1 MAKAEKKAAKAAGKI
16 SEKGLTRYNLVAG
29 LLHLFSAI
37 SLTAILVQ
45 IEVQGYFP
53 VTATWMDG
61 PPGFKPGDTYP
72 NEKGELV
79 TFEIPE
85 PTTLFTINLG
95 GAIIAF
101 LLLSA
106 IFHFLIISPWFKK
119 RYFDGLANT
128 HNYFRWTEYSLSSS
142 IMITSI
148 MLLNGFTDFA
158 GLIAVFAV
166 NASMILFGALQEKY
180 EKPGNGKGLPF
191 IMGCMTGVVPW
202 IIIFI
207 SVFRPGYEG
216 ENEIP
221 GFVYGI
227 IVTIFIAFNTFAIN
241 QALQYKQ
248 VGKWKDYLFG
258 ERVYITLSFVAKSL
272 LAWQVFSGAI
282 IPALTA
288 Q

>member
-45 IEVQGYFP
+45 VEVQGYFP

-61 PPGFKPGDTYP
+61 PPGFKPGQ
-72 NEKGELV
+72 
-79 TFEIPE
+79 TFTQGGQTITFPE
-85 PTTLFTINLG
+85 PKTVELFTINLG

-216 ENEIP
+216 QNEIP

>member
-1 MAKAEKKAAKAAGKI
+1 MAKDKTQKLANKT
-16 SEKGLTRYNLVAG
+16 SEKGLTRYNFIAG
-29 LLHLFSAI
+29 VLHLLSAI
-37 SLTAILVQ
+37 SLTSILVQ
-45 IEVQGYFP
+45 IKVQGYFP
-53 VTATWMDG
+53 VTADWMQG
-61 PPGFKPGDTYP
+61 PPGFEPGP
-72 NEKGELV
+72 NSQWPGPQHV
-79 TFEIPE
+79 V
-85 PTTLFTINLG
+85 LFTINLG

-106 IFHFLIISPWFKK
+106 IFHFAIISPFFKK

-128 HNYFRWTEYSLSSS
+128 HNYFRWAEYALSSS
-142 IMITSI
+142 IMITAI

-180 EKPGNGKGLPF
+180 EKPGNGKALPF
-191 IMGCMTGVVPW
+191 IMGCMTGIVPW
-202 IIIFI
+202 IIIGI
-207 SVFRPGYEG
+207 SAFRPGYEG
-216 ENEIP
+216 DNQIP
-221 GFVYGI
+221 GFVIGI
-227 IVTIFIAFNTFAIN
+227 IVTIFIAFNTFGIN
-241 QALQYKQ
+241 QALQYRQ

-282 IPALTA
+282 IPALTN

>member
-1 MAKAEKKAAKAAGKI
+1 MAKDKTQKLANKT
-16 SEKGLTRYNLVAG
+16 SEKGLTRYNFIAG
-29 LLHLFSAI
+29 LLHLLSAI
-37 SLTAILVQ
+37 SLTSILVQ
-45 IEVQGYFP
+45 INKQGYFP
-53 VTATWMDG
+53 VTADWMQG
-61 PPGFKPGDTYP
+61 PPGFDPVTEPRWPGP
-72 NEKGELV
+72 QHV
-79 TFEIPE
+79 V
-85 PTTLFTINLG
+85 LFTINLG

-106 IFHFLIISPWFKK
+106 IFHFAIISPFFKK

-128 HNYFRWTEYSLSSS
+128 HNYFRWAEYALSSS
-142 IMITSI
+142 IMITAI

-180 EKPGNGKGLPF
+180 EKPGNGKALPF
-191 IMGCMTGVVPW
+191 IMGCMTGIVPW
-202 IIIFI
+202 IIIGI
-207 SVFRPGYEG
+207 SAFRPGYEG
-216 ENEIP
+216 DNQIP
-221 GFVYGI
+221 GFVIGI
-227 IVTIFIAFNTFAIN
+227 IVTIFIAFNTFGIN
-241 QALQYKQ
+241 QALQYRQ

-282 IPALTA
+282 IPALTN

>member
-1 MAKAEKKAAKAAGKI
+1 MAKDKDLKLANKV
-16 SEKGLTRYNLVAG
+16 SEKGLTRYNFIAG
-29 LLHLFSAI
+29 LLHLLSAI
-37 SLTAILVQ
+37 SLTSILVQ
-45 IEVQGYFP
+45 INKQGYFP
-53 VTATWMDG
+53 VTADWMQG
-61 PPGFKPGDTYP
+61 PPGFDPVTEPRWPGP
-72 NEKGELV
+72 QHV
-79 TFEIPE
+79 V
-85 PTTLFTINLG
+85 LFTINLG

-106 IFHFLIISPWFKK
+106 IFHFAIISPFFKK

-128 HNYFRWTEYSLSSS
+128 HNYFRWAEYALSSS
-142 IMITSI
+142 IMITAI

-180 EKPGNGKGLPF
+180 EKPGNGKALPF
-191 IMGCMTGVVPW
+191 IMGCMTGIVPW
-202 IIIFI
+202 IIIGI
-207 SVFRPGYEG
+207 SAFRPGYEG
-216 ENEIP
+216 DNQIP
-221 GFVYGI
+221 GFVIGI
-227 IVTIFIAFNTFAIN
+227 IVTIFIAFNTFGIN
-241 QALQYKQ
+241 QALQYRQ

-282 IPALTA
+282 IPALTN

>member
-1 MAKAEKKAAKAAGKI
+1 MAKAENKAVKAAGKI
-16 SEKGLTRYNLVAG
+16 SERGLTRYNFIAG
-29 LLHLFSAI
+29 VLHLVSAI
-37 SLTAILVQ
+37 ALTSILVQ
-45 IEVQGYFP
+45 IKVQGYFP
-53 VTATWMDG
+53 ITADWMQG
-61 PPGFKPGDTYP
+61 PPGFKPGDQVEGFTIEAP
-72 NEKGELV
+72 QRV
-79 TFEIPE
+79 V
-85 PTTLFTINLG
+85 LFTLNLG

-106 IFHFLIISPWFKK
+106 IFHFAIISPWFKK

-180 EKPGNGKGLPF
+180 EKPGNGKALPF
-191 IMGCMTGVVPW
+191 IMGCMTGIVPW
-202 IIIFI
+202 IIIGI
-207 SVFRPGYEG
+207 SAFRPGYTG
-216 ENEIP
+216 VNEIP
-221 GFVYGI
+221 GFVIGI

-241 QALQYKQ
+241 QALQYRQ
-248 VGKWKDYLFG
+248 IGKWKDYLFG
-258 ERVYITLSFVAKSL
+258 ERVYITLSFAAKSL

-282 IPALTA
+282 IPALTN

>member
-45 IEVQGYFP
+45 VKVQGYFP
-53 VTATWMDG
+53 VTATYMDG
-61 PPGFKPGDTYP
+61 PPGFKPGDTFTQGGMTY
-72 NEKGELV
+72 
-79 TFEIPE
+79 TFPE
-85 PTTLFTINLG
+85 PVTVELFTINLG

-106 IFHFLIISPWFKK
+106 IFHFAIISPFFKK

-128 HNYFRWTEYSLSSS
+128 HNYFRWTEYALSSS
-142 IMITSI
+142 IMITAI
-148 MLLNGFTDFA
+148 MLLNGFTDYA

-180 EKPGNGKGLPF
+180 EKPGNGKALPF
-191 IMGCMTGVVPW
+191 IMGCMTGIVPW
-202 IIIFI
+202 IVIAI
-207 SVFRPGYEG
+207 SVIRPGYEG
-216 ENEIP
+216 VGEIP

-227 IVTIFIAFNTFAIN
+227 VATIFIAFNTFGIN
-241 QALQYKQ
+241 QALQYRQ

-282 IPALTA
+282 IPALTS

>member
-1 MAKAEKKAAKAAGKI
+1 MANAEKKAVKSAGKI

-45 IEVQGYFP
+45 VKVQGYFP
-53 VTATWMDG
+53 VTATYMDG
-61 PPGFKPGDTYP
+61 PPGFKPGDTFTQGGMTY
-72 NEKGELV
+72 
-79 TFEIPE
+79 TFPE
-85 PTTLFTINLG
+85 PVTVELFTINLG

-106 IFHFLIISPWFKK
+106 IFHFAIISPFFKK

-128 HNYFRWTEYSLSSS
+128 HNYFRWTEYALSSS

-148 MLLNGFTDFA
+148 MLLNGFTDYA

-180 EKPGNGKGLPF
+180 EKPGNGKALPF
-191 IMGCMTGVVPW
+191 IMGCMTGIVPW
-202 IIIFI
+202 IVIAI
-207 SVFRPGYEG
+207 SVIRPGYEG
-216 ENEIP
+216 AAEIP

-227 IVTIFIAFNTFAIN
+227 VATIFIAFNTFGIN
-241 QALQYKQ
+241 QALQYRQ

-282 IPALTA
+282 IPALTS

>member
-1 MAKAEKKAAKAAGKI
+1 MASNKTEKLANKT
-16 SEKGLTRYNLVAG
+16 SEKGLTRYNFIAG
-29 LLHLFSAI
+29 VLHLASAI
-37 SLTAILVQ
+37 SLTAILMQ
-45 IEVQGYFP
+45 IKVQGYFP
-53 VTATWMDG
+53 VTADWMQG
-61 PPGFKPGDTYP
+61 PPGFKAGDVVEGFTI
-72 NEKGELV
+72 E
-79 TFEIPE
+79 E
-85 PTTLFTINLG
+85 PQRVVLFTLNLG

-106 IFHFLIISPWFKK
+106 IFHFAIISPFFKK
-119 RYFDGLANT
+119 RYFEGLANN
-128 HNYFRWTEYSLSSS
+128 HNYFRWAEYALSSS
-142 IMITSI
+142 IMITAI

-180 EKPGNGKGLPF
+180 EKPGNGKALPF

-202 IIIFI
+202 IIIGI
-207 SVFRPGYEG
+207 SAFRPGYTG
-216 ENEIP
+216 ANEIP
-221 GFVYGI
+221 GFVFVI
-227 IVTIFIAFNTFAIN
+227 IITIFIAFNTFAIN
-241 QALQYKQ
+241 QALQYRQ

-282 IPALTA
+282 LPALST

>member
-1 MAKAEKKAAKAAGKI
+1 MASNKTEKLANKT
-16 SEKGLTRYNLVAG
+16 SEKGLTRYNFIAG
-29 LLHLFSAI
+29 VLHLLSAI
-37 SLTAILVQ
+37 SLFSILAQVK
-45 IEVQGYFP
+45 VQGYFP
-53 VTATWMDG
+53 VTADWMQG
-61 PPGFKPGDTYP
+61 PPGFKVG
-72 NEKGELV
+72 EKVGPLTIEAPQHV
-79 TFEIPE
+79 V
-85 PTTLFTINLG
+85 LFTINLG

-106 IFHFLIISPWFKK
+106 IFHFAIISPFFKK
-119 RYFDGLANT
+119 RYFEGLANT
-128 HNYFRWTEYSLSSS
+128 HNYFRWTEYALSSS

-180 EKPGNGKGLPF
+180 EKPGNGKALPY
-191 IMGCMTGVVPW
+191 IMGCMTGIVPW
-202 IIIFI
+202 IIIGI
-207 SVFRPGYEG
+207 SAFRPGYTG
-216 ENEIP
+216 ANEIP
-221 GFVYGI
+221 GFVIGI

-241 QALQYKQ
+241 QALQYRQ

-282 IPALTA
+282 IPALA
-288 Q
+288 NN

>member
-45 IEVQGYFP
+45 VEVQGYFP

-61 PPGFKPGDTYP
+61 PPGFKPGQ
-72 NEKGELV
+72 
-79 TFEIPE
+79 TFTQGGQTITFPE
-85 PTTLFTINLG
+85 PKTVELFTINLG

-216 ENEIP
+216 ANEIP

-288 Q
+288 S

>member
-1 MAKAEKKAAKAAGKI
+1 MQ
-16 SEKGLTRYNLVAG
+16 V
-29 LLHLFSAI
+29 
-37 SLTAILVQ
+37 
-45 IEVQGYFP
+45 EVQGYFP

-61 PPGFKPGDTYP
+61 PPGFKPGQ
-72 NEKGELV
+72 
-79 TFEIPE
+79 TFTQGGQTITFPE
-85 PTTLFTINLG
+85 PKTVELFTINLG

-216 ENEIP
+216 ANEIP

>member
-45 IEVQGYFP
+45 VEVQGYFP

-61 PPGFKPGDTYP
+61 PPGFKPGQ
-72 NEKGELV
+72 
-79 TFEIPE
+79 TFTQGGQTITFPE
-85 PTTLFTINLG
+85 PKTVELFTINLG

-216 ENEIP
+216 ASEIP

>member
-1 MAKAEKKAAKAAGKI
+1 MAKAEKKASKSAAKL
-16 SEKGLTRYNLVAG
+16 SERGLTRYNFIAG
-29 LLHLFSAI
+29 VLHLLSAI

-45 IEVQGYFP
+45 VEKQGYYP
-53 VTATWMDG
+53 VTASWMQG
-61 PPGFKPGDTYP
+61 PPGFKPGEVIDGFTIQAP
-72 NEKGELV
+72 QQVE
-79 TFEIPE
+79 
-85 PTTLFTINLG
+85 LFTINLG
-95 GAIIAF
+95 GAVIAF

-106 IFHFLIISPWFKK
+106 IFHFAIISPWFKR

-142 IMITSI
+142 IMITAI

-180 EKPGNGKGLPF
+180 EKPGNGKALPF

-221 GFVYGI
+221 GFVIGI
-227 IVTIFIAFNTFAIN
+227 IVTIFIAFNTFGVN
-241 QALQYKQ
+241 QALQYRQ
-248 VGKWKDYLFG
+248 VGKWRDYLFG

-282 IPALTA
+282 IPALA
-288 Q
+288 N

>member
-1 MAKAEKKAAKAAGKI
+1 MANAEKKAVKSAGKI

-53 VTATWMDG
+53 VTATYMDG
-61 PPGFKPGDTYP
+61 PPGFRPGDTFTQGGMTY
-72 NEKGELV
+72 
-79 TFEIPE
+79 TFPE
-85 PTTLFTINLG
+85 PVTVELFTINLG

-106 IFHFLIISPWFKK
+106 IFHFAIISPFFKK
-119 RYFDGLANT
+119 RYFEGLANT
-128 HNYFRWTEYSLSSS
+128 HNYFRWTEYALSSS
-142 IMITSI
+142 IMITAI
-148 MLLNGFTDFA
+148 MLLNGFTDYA

-180 EKPGNGKGLPF
+180 EKPGNGKALPF
-191 IMGCMTGVVPW
+191 IMGCMTGIVPW
-202 IIIFI
+202 IVIAI
-207 SVFRPGYEG
+207 SVIRPGYEG
-216 ENEIP
+216 AAEIP

-227 IVTIFIAFNTFAIN
+227 VATIFIAFNTFGIN
-241 QALQYKQ
+241 QALQYRQ

-282 IPALTA
+282 IPALTS

>member
-1 MAKAEKKAAKAAGKI
+1 MAKVEKKAAKSASKI
-16 SEKGLTRYNLVAG
+16 SQKGLTRYNFIAG
-29 LLHLFSAI
+29 VLHLVSAVA
-37 SLTAILVQ
+37 LTSILLQ
-45 IEVQGYFP
+45 IKVQGYFP
-53 VTATWMDG
+53 VTASWMQG
-61 PPGFKPGDTYP
+61 PPGFKPGDTFP
-72 NEKGELV
+72 GGVIEAPQQVE
-79 TFEIPE
+79 
-85 PTTLFTINLG
+85 LFTINLG

-106 IFHFLIISPWFKK
+106 IFHFAIISPFFKK

-128 HNYFRWTEYSLSSS
+128 HNYFRWTEYALSSS
-142 IMITSI
+142 IMITAI

-180 EKPGNGKGLPF
+180 EKPGNGKALPF

-202 IIIFI
+202 IVIGI
-207 SVFRPGYEG
+207 SVFRPGYTG
-216 ENEIP
+216 TNEIP
-221 GFVYGI
+221 GFVFV
-227 IVTIFIAFNTFAIN
+227 IVATIFIAFNTFAIN
-241 QALQYKQ
+241 QALQYRQ

-258 ERVYITLSFVAKSL
+258 ERVYITLSFAAKSL

-282 IPALTA
+282 IPALTN

>member
-1 MAKAEKKAAKAAGKI
+1 MAKAEKKAVKAAGKI
-16 SEKGLTRYNLVAG
+16 SERGLTRYNFIAG
-29 LLHLFSAI
+29 VLHLISAI
-37 SLTAILVQ
+37 LLTAILVQ
-45 IEVQGYFP
+45 VKVQGYFP
-53 VTATWMDG
+53 VTATYMDG
-61 PPGFKPGDTYP
+61 PPGFKPGDTFTQGGMTY
-72 NEKGELV
+72 
-79 TFEIPE
+79 TFPE
-85 PTTLFTINLG
+85 PVTVELFTINLG

-106 IFHFLIISPWFKK
+106 IFHFAIISPFFKK

-128 HNYFRWTEYSLSSS
+128 HNYFRWTEYALSSS
-142 IMITSI
+142 IMITAI
-148 MLLNGFTDFA
+148 MLLNGFTDYA

-180 EKPGNGKGLPF
+180 EKPGNGKALPF
-191 IMGCMTGVVPW
+191 IMGCMTGIVPW
-202 IIIFI
+202 IVIAV
-207 SVFRPGYEG
+207 SVIRPGYEG
-216 ENEIP
+216 AGEIP

-227 IVTIFIAFNTFAIN
+227 VATIFIAFNTFGIN
-241 QALQYKQ
+241 QALQYRQ

-282 IPALTA
+282 IPALTS

>member
-1 MAKAEKKAAKAAGKI
+1 MAKAEKKAVKAAAKI

-45 IEVQGYFP
+45 VKVQGYFP
-53 VTATWMDG
+53 VTATYMDG
-61 PPGFKPGDTYP
+61 PPGFKPGDTFTQGGMTY
-72 NEKGELV
+72 
-79 TFEIPE
+79 TFPE
-85 PTTLFTINLG
+85 PVTVELFTINLG

-106 IFHFLIISPWFKK
+106 IFHFAIISPFFKK

-128 HNYFRWTEYSLSSS
+128 HNYFRWTEYALSSS
-142 IMITSI
+142 IMITAI
-148 MLLNGFTDFA
+148 MLLNGFTDYA

-180 EKPGNGKGLPF
+180 EKPGNGKALPF
-191 IMGCMTGVVPW
+191 IMGCMTGIVPW
-202 IIIFI
+202 IVIAI
-207 SVFRPGYEG
+207 SVIRPGYEG
-216 ENEIP
+216 AGEIP

-227 IVTIFIAFNTFAIN
+227 VATIFIAFNTFGIN
-241 QALQYKQ
+241 QALQYRQ

-282 IPALTA
+282 IPALTS

>member
-1 MAKAEKKAAKAAGKI
+1 MANAEKKAVKSAGKI

-53 VTATWMDG
+53 VTATYMDG
-61 PPGFKPGDTYP
+61 PPGFRPGDTFTQGGMTY
-72 NEKGELV
+72 
-79 TFEIPE
+79 TFPE
-85 PTTLFTINLG
+85 PVTVELFTINLG

-106 IFHFLIISPWFKK
+106 IFHFAIISPFFKK

-128 HNYFRWTEYSLSSS
+128 HNYFRWTEYALSSS

-148 MLLNGFTDFA
+148 MLLNGFTDYA

-180 EKPGNGKGLPF
+180 EKPGNGKALPF
-191 IMGCMTGVVPW
+191 IMGCMTGIVPW
-202 IIIFI
+202 IIIAI

-216 ENEIP
+216 VGEIP

-227 IVTIFIAFNTFAIN
+227 VFTIFVAFNTFAIN
-241 QALQYKQ
+241 QALQYRQ

>member
-45 IEVQGYFP
+45 VEVQGYFP
-53 VTATWMDG
+53 VTATWMQG
-61 PPGFKPGDTYP
+61 PPGVET
-72 NEKGELV
+72 GENSPWGP
-79 TFEIPE
+79 PE
-85 PTTLFTINLG
+85 NVVLFTINLG
-95 GAIIAF
+95 GAVIAF

-207 SVFRPGYEG
+207 SVFRPGYTGSE
-216 ENEIP
+216 EIP

-227 IVTIFIAFNTFAIN
+227 IVTIFIAFNTFGIN

-288 Q
+288 

>member
-1 MAKAEKKAAKAAGKI
+1 MASNKTEKLANKT
-16 SEKGLTRYNLVAG
+16 SEKGLTRYNFIAG
-29 LLHLFSAI
+29 VLHLLSAI
-37 SLTAILVQ
+37 SLTSILAQ
-45 IEVQGYFP
+45 IKVQGYFP
-53 VTATWMDG
+53 VTADWMQG
-61 PPGFKPGDTYP
+61 PPGFEPGTNP
-72 NEKGELV
+72 RWPGPQHV
-79 TFEIPE
+79 V
-85 PTTLFTINLG
+85 LFTINLG

-106 IFHFLIISPWFKK
+106 IFHFAIISPFFKK

-128 HNYFRWTEYSLSSS
+128 HNYFRWTEYALSSS

-180 EKPGNGKGLPF
+180 EKPGNGKALPF
-191 IMGCMTGVVPW
+191 IMGCMTGIVPW
-202 IIIFI
+202 IIIGI
-207 SVFRPGYEG
+207 SAFRPGYDG
-216 ENEIP
+216 DNQIP
-221 GFVYGI
+221 GFVIGI

-241 QALQYKQ
+241 QALQYRQ

-282 IPALTA
+282 IPALA
-288 Q
+288 NQ

>member
-1 MAKAEKKAAKAAGKI
+1 M
-16 SEKGLTRYNLVAG
+16 
-29 LLHLFSAI
+29 FSAI

-45 IEVQGYFP
+45 VKVQGYFP
-53 VTATWMDG
+53 VTATYMDG
-61 PPGFKPGDTYP
+61 PPGFKPGDTFTQGGMTY
-72 NEKGELV
+72 
-79 TFEIPE
+79 TFPE
-85 PTTLFTINLG
+85 PVTVELFTINLG

-106 IFHFLIISPWFKK
+106 IFHFAIISPFFKK

-128 HNYFRWTEYSLSSS
+128 HNYFRWTEYALSSS
-142 IMITSI
+142 IMITAI
-148 MLLNGFTDFA
+148 MLLNGFTDYA

-180 EKPGNGKGLPF
+180 EKPGNGKALPF
-191 IMGCMTGVVPW
+191 IMGCMTGIVPW
-202 IIIFI
+202 IVIAI
-207 SVFRPGYEG
+207 SVIRPGYEG
-216 ENEIP
+216 AAEIP

-227 IVTIFIAFNTFAIN
+227 VATIFIAFNTFGIN
-241 QALQYKQ
+241 QALQYRQ

-282 IPALTA
+282 IPALTS

>member
-1 MAKAEKKAAKAAGKI
+1 MAKAEKKAVKAAGKI

-45 IEVQGYFP
+45 VEVQGYFP

-61 PPGFKPGDTYP
+61 PPGFRPGDTFTQ
-72 NEKGELV
+72 GGQTI
-79 TFEIPE
+79 TFPAPKTVE
-85 PTTLFTINLG
+85 LFTINLG
-95 GAIIAF
+95 GAVISF

-119 RYFDGLANT
+119 RYFAGLANT
-128 HNYFRWTEYSLSSS
+128 HNYFRWTEYALSSS
-142 IMITSI
+142 VMITAI
-148 MLLNGFTDFA
+148 MLLNGFTDYA

-180 EKPGNGKGLPF
+180 EKPGSGKGLPF
-191 IMGCMTGVVPW
+191 IFGSMTGIVPW

-216 ENEIP
+216 QNEIP
-221 GFVYGI
+221 GFVIGI
-227 IVTIFIAFNTFAIN
+227 IVTIFIAFNTFGIN

-248 VGKWKDYLFG
+248 IGKWKDYLFG

>member
-1 MAKAEKKAAKAAGKI
+1 MAKDKTQKLANKT
-16 SEKGLTRYNLVAG
+16 SEKGLTRYNFIAG
-29 LLHLFSAI
+29 VLHLLSAI
-37 SLTAILVQ
+37 SLTSILVQ
-45 IEVQGYFP
+45 IKVQGYFP
-53 VTATWMDG
+53 VTADWMQG
-61 PPGFKPGDTYP
+61 PPGFEPGP
-72 NEKGELV
+72 NSQWPGPQHVL
-79 TFEIPE
+79 
-85 PTTLFTINLG
+85 LFTINLG

-106 IFHFLIISPWFKK
+106 IFHFAIISPFFKK

-128 HNYFRWTEYSLSSS
+128 HNYFRWAEYALSSS
-142 IMITSI
+142 IMITAI

-180 EKPGNGKGLPF
+180 EKPGNGKALPF
-191 IMGCMTGVVPW
+191 IMGCMTGIVPW
-202 IIIFI
+202 IIIGI
-207 SVFRPGYEG
+207 SAFRPGYEG
-216 ENEIP
+216 DNQIP
-221 GFVYGI
+221 GFVIGI
-227 IVTIFIAFNTFAIN
+227 IVTIFIAFNTFGIN
-241 QALQYKQ
+241 QALQYRQ

-282 IPALTA
+282 IPALTN

>member
-1 MAKAEKKAAKAAGKI
+1 
-16 SEKGLTRYNLVAG
+16 
-29 LLHLFSAI
+29 
-37 SLTAILVQ
+37 
-45 IEVQGYFP
+45 
-53 VTATWMDG
+53 
-61 PPGFKPGDTYP
+61 
-72 NEKGELV
+72 
-79 TFEIPE
+79 
-85 PTTLFTINLG
+85 
-95 GAIIAF
+95 
-101 LLLSA
+101 
-106 IFHFLIISPWFKK
+106 
-119 RYFDGLANT
+119 
-128 HNYFRWTEYSLSSS
+128 
-142 IMITSI
+142 MITSI

-227 IVTIFIAFNTFAIN
+227 IITIFIAFNTFAIN

-288 Q
+288 S

>member
-1 MAKAEKKAAKAAGKI
+1 MAKDKAQKLANKT
-16 SEKGLTRYNLVAG
+16 SEKGLTRYNFIAG
-29 LLHLFSAI
+29 VLHLLSAI
-37 SLTAILVQ
+37 SLTSILVQ
-45 IEVQGYFP
+45 IKVQGYFP
-53 VTATWMDG
+53 VTADWMQG
-61 PPGFKPGDTYP
+61 PPGFEPGPDSQWP
-72 NEKGELV
+72 GPQHV
-79 TFEIPE
+79 V
-85 PTTLFTINLG
+85 LFTINLG

-106 IFHFLIISPWFKK
+106 IFHFAIISPFFKK

-128 HNYFRWTEYSLSSS
+128 HNYFRWAEYALSSS
-142 IMITSI
+142 IMITAI

-180 EKPGNGKGLPF
+180 EKPGNGKALPF
-191 IMGCMTGVVPW
+191 IMGCMTGIVPW
-202 IIIFI
+202 IIIGI
-207 SVFRPGYEG
+207 SAFRPGYEG
-216 ENEIP
+216 ANEIP
-221 GFVYGI
+221 GFVIGI
-227 IVTIFIAFNTFAIN
+227 IVTIFIAFNTFGIN
-241 QALQYKQ
+241 QALQYRQ

-282 IPALTA
+282 IPALTN

>member
-45 IEVQGYFP
+45 VKVQGYFP
-53 VTATWMDG
+53 VTAAWMTN
-61 PPGFKPGDTYP
+61 PPGFKKGDVFFQDGKPITVVDP
-72 NEKGELV
+72 V
-79 TFEIPE
+79 PV
-85 PTTLFTINLG
+85 PLFTINLG

-191 IMGCMTGVVPW
+191 IMGCMTGIVPW

-207 SVFRPGYEG
+207 SVFRPGYTG
-216 ENEIP
+216 SSQIP
-221 GFVYGI
+221 GFVIGI
-227 IVTIFIAFNTFAIN
+227 IVTIFIAFNTFAVN

-288 Q
+288 A

>member
-45 IEVQGYFP
+45 VKVQGYFP
-53 VTATWMDG
+53 VTATYMDG
-61 PPGFKPGDTYP
+61 PPGFKPGDTFTQGGMTY
-72 NEKGELV
+72 
-79 TFEIPE
+79 TFPE
-85 PTTLFTINLG
+85 PVTVELFTINLG

-106 IFHFLIISPWFKK
+106 IFHFAIISPFFKK

-128 HNYFRWTEYSLSSS
+128 HNYFRWTEYALSSS
-142 IMITSI
+142 IMITAI
-148 MLLNGFTDFA
+148 MLLNGFTDYA

-180 EKPGNGKGLPF
+180 EKPGNGKALPF
-191 IMGCMTGVVPW
+191 IMGCMTGIVPW
-202 IIIFI
+202 IVIAI
-207 SVFRPGYEG
+207 SVIRPGYEG
-216 ENEIP
+216 AAEIP

-227 IVTIFIAFNTFAIN
+227 VATIFIAFNTFGIN
-241 QALQYKQ
+241 QALQYRQ

-282 IPALTA
+282 IPALTS